1 MRFYGH
7 IFLLTALAALNC
19 PAADMASG
27 SAVADKSF
35 TNSLAPI
42 FQKYCYACHGNGKSK
57 GDLALDSYKTA
68 ADALADPKE
77 WKTLHEYISTYQ
89 MPPAD
94 KPQPTEVERDRITGW
109 IDRELFKIDPAHP
122 DPGRVTI
129 HRLNRAEYDNTI
141 RDLIGVDFH
150 PADDFPPDDSGYG
163 FDNIGDVLS
172 LPPMLMEKYLS
183 AADKILD
190 LAIPTEPVQSTVH
203 RVPATLAEIGF
214 NALGDRGDGWVHL
227 ISLEEDDVAVELPVV
242 AGDYVVRVQAF
253 CTPTGGAV
261 RGGGSDE
268 MAQVTNPPPT
278 KISIM
283 VNDTFVQNFVV
294 TTNEASP
301 GIYEARV
308 GVGTGRQ
315 RFRAAARRERGGANE
330 LIMVNGRIG
339 GQQPG
344 NIFVKWIEVEGPLPS
359 ATRVFPAEKLAAA
372 GGGKLLDNGDRLL
385 DGNGKVSVAISATN
399 GSDYILRAQAYAYQ
413 SGGEPARMEFL
424 VDGKP
429 VRSFDVLAPGNLK
442 VIPGQ
447 RMFSPALLLP
457 QPQFFEFKTKLPPGA
472 HQFSA
477 AFVNGFSDPTNSNPN
492 LRSRNLAIRSL
503 EVADLS
509 APVLIP
515 PMSETMQAYFAKP
528 LAPRRVEASGEDR
541 AEYERAAAR
550 AILGQF
556 AFRAWRRPVA
566 PYELDRLMKLYDLAS
581 LNGLQFVES
590 VKVPMKAV
598 LVSPLFLFRGEVQPN
613 PDQPES
619 VHPVD
624 EFALASRLSY
634 FLWSSMPDDELLDLA
649 KHGLLRANLDAQV
662 KRMLASPKAS
672 ALTENFAGQWLEFR
686 LLPTIQPDKTVFT
699 NFDATLATDMQ
710 RETKMFFDYIMRDNR
725 SVLDFLTADYTF
737 ANGRLAKF
745 YGVPGV
751 SGDDFQKVS
760 LDGTHRRGV
769 LTQGSV
775 LLLTSNP
782 TRTSPVKRGKWVLEN
797 LLGAPPPPPPP
808 DVPNLDDKSRNLT
821 GTLRDQMVEHRAN
834 PVCASCHARMDPIG
848 FSLENFDA
856 IGEWRDKDG
865 SAPVDASG
873 QLISGEKFSGASEL
887 TAILAEKKRNDFYR
901 CLSEKMLTYALGRGL
916 ENYDRPATDKMVKE
930 LKSNPRFS
938 GLVLDVVNSVPFQ
951 MQRGE
956 GERLAEK

>member
-94 KPQPTEVERDRITGW
+94 KPQPTEAERERITGW

-183 AADKILD
+183 AADKVLD
-190 LAIPTEPVQSTVH
+190 QAIPTEPVQSTIH

-242 AGDYVVRVQAF
+242 AGDYIVRVQAF

-261 RGGGSDE
+261 RGGGSGE

-330 LIMVNGRIG
+330 LFMLNGRIG

-359 ATRVFPAEKLAAA
+359 ATRVFPAAKLAAA
-372 GGGKLLDNGDRLL
+372 GGGKLLDNGDRML
-385 DGNGKVSVAISATN
+385 DGNGKVSIAISATN

-413 SGGEPARMEFL
+413 AGGEPARMEFL

-429 VRSFDVLAPGNLK
+429 VRTFDVLAPGNLK
-442 VIPGQ
+442 VLPGQ

-457 QPQFFEFKTKLPPGA
+457 QPQFFEFKTKLAPGE

-477 AFVNGFSDPTNSNPN
+477 AFVNGYSDPTNSNSN
-492 LRSRNLAIRSL
+492 LRSRNLVIRSL

-515 PMSETMQAYFAKP
+515 PMSETMHAYFTKP
-528 LAPRRVEASGEDR
+528 PQPGS
-541 AEYERAAAR
+541 EREAAR
-550 AILGQF
+550 AVLGQF

-566 PYELDRLMKLYDLAS
+566 PDELDRLMRLYDLV
-581 LNGLQFVES
+581 NQHGEQFVEG
-590 VKVPMKAV
+590 VKLPMKAV
-598 LVSPLFLFRGEVQPN
+598 LVSPLFLFRGEIQPN
-613 PDQPES
+613 PDQPDS

-634 FLWSSMPDDELLDLA
+634 FLWSSMPDDELLNLA
-649 KHGLLRANLDAQV
+649 QKGKLHANLDAQV

-672 ALTENFAGQWLEFR
+672 ALTENFAAQWLEFR
-686 LLPTIQPDKTVFT
+686 LLPTIQPDKAMFT

-710 RETKMFFDYIMRDNR
+710 TETKMFFDYIMRDNR

-751 SGDDFQKVS
+751 NGDDFQKVS

-865 SAPVDASG
+865 GAPVDASG

-930 LKSNPRFS
+930 LKNNPKFS
-938 GLVLDVVNSVPFQ
+938 SLVLDVVNSVPFQ